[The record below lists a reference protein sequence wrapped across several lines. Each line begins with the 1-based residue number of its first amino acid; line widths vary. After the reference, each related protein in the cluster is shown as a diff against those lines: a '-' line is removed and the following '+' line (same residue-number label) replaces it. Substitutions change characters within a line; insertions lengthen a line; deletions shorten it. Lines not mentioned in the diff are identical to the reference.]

1 MFYPSAFSLYFRK
14 YLKNVSVILISDWI
28 VSKRFHIKSTDVS
41 ICPVTFI
48 KIHLN
53 VRKNENS
60 FKEGAI
66 FLDIQFNILCE

>member
-1 MFYPSAFSLYFRK
+1 M
-14 YLKNVSVILISDWI
+14 
-28 VSKRFHIKSTDVS
+28 SKRIYMESSDVS